1 MIAGLTKRDLE
12 QVIAALA
19 IGLGGGAVFWW
30 LGFPAPWLAGSVVT
44 VAAASLSGVI
54 KQAMPRHLTKIIF
67 ILLGLQIGGAVT
79 PETLNTL
86 SRWPLSFIVLAL
98 TMVVLVW
105 SGVIYFPQ
113 GLWLGPGDLVLRRH
127 ARRPV
132 GGAGTGGRHPRR
144 PARKSVCPRSSGCL
158 CWWRFCRR

>member
-1 MIAGLTKRDLE
+1 MNGLKSADIDCGLTKHDLR

-19 IGLGGGAVFWW
+19 IWAWRGCRVLVAGIAGALVGGICRDSR
-30 LGFPAPWLAGSVVT
+30 GSVFV
-44 VAAASLSGVI
+44 GVI

-86 SRWPLSFIVLAL
+86 SRWPLSFMMLAL

-105 SGVIYFPQ
+105 SGVVF
-113 GLWLGPGDLVLRRH
+113 LRRVMASDRATSYFAVMPGALSVALALAI
-127 ARRPV
+127 AR
-132 GGAGTGGRHPRR
+132 
-144 PARKSVCPRSSGCL
+144 ARTSRK
-158 CWWRFCRR
+158 